1 MRAQVLDVLE
11 YVKLDGVVQTGDLE
25 DGNEVVDELSGSCFS
40 QEVVTPVLDAD
51 NDAAWLGYSTGRGN
65 TAG

>member
-25 DGNEVVDELSGSCFS
+25 DGNEVVDELS
-40 QEVVTPVLDAD
+40 
-51 NDAAWLGYSTGRGN
+51 
-65 TAG
+65 